1 MSQKVGGQ
9 KVSKIAYLC
18 RDVDVF
24 FLHPPFFG
32 LRCLIPSL
40 LRLVEPKHLEVG
52 RIHAPV
58 ITTITTLYINVYKCN
73 NSLEIPSPFC
83 LRRPL
88 DYTNETN
95 SSLLM
100 KHETVLSWH
109 RRQGSKLWEPTSK
122 HLGWKGV
129 LAAII
134 SSLGGWWPMASANFR
149 FQQESSCS
157 CLKSRNSSCFPFQ
170 KPIPPPGAE
179 LRISRAT
186 RSWQNLLSV
195 YVAHV

>member
-134 SSLGGWWPMASANFR
+134 SSLGGWWPRRPYMASANFR

-170 KPIPPPGAE
+170 SQCKP
-179 LRISRAT
+179 
-186 RSWQNLLSV
+186 
-195 YVAHV
+195 H